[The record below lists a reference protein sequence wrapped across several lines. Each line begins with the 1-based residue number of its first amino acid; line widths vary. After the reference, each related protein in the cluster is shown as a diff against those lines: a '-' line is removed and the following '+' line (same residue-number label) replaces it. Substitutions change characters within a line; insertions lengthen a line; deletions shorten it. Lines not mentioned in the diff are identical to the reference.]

1 MNFVLIG
8 QISIQSQSL
17 IRSLIRAL
25 LSYVI
30 GEFECSRREEGLEIE
45 IQRRKTAIVLPYHE
59 GSNLVATEC
68 PYDIRSRNHRRSYTP
83 GGATSSE
90 KSDTK
95 LTRRNSKVQEEN
107 IETIKEKDKERPM
120 TGSVRNNQNTKS
132 VEQKYAGIIPCKVL
146 ISDYLYKE
154 KKKNDP
160 WGESGSVCETY
171 KRTDRLWNIYSET
184 DYMCSQTS
192 QYHYEA
198 VPDVLAMPNVSRQF
212 IRKDDNTN
220 NFEYRSVVGY
230 QNQISQRTTVV
241 SEKSDDISLTC
252 ALDSAGRSALN
263 KSMHARQYVYVNSAY
278 ADSKSSLNL
287 RQSVR
292 RRLIGKK
299 LIWIS
304 VWCLLVLGSSYIIR
318 YLFSPAIHD
327 ASKNVTDEFLT
338 VIKMNENESRQV
350 EEKLIDNNVLLNR
363 MEAFEKEQMYQK
375 EYLTNITRILEDY
388 KERQDDLRKEFNDIN
403 TDIADKMNISG
414 EPNNIINNELKM
426 IRHELEKL
434 RNFSAK
440 LESSVNNYIKIQVEE
455 ILSDYFYYF
464 PFEILKKNITEN
476 VLRSCSIEAQAVL
489 NNDSSD
495 SSTRISEEHVRKIV
509 KDILRIYDADRTGKV
524 DYALESAGGEII
536 STRNTQ
542 GYDVKSKVISILGFP
557 LYYRCCNNNPR
568 TVIQMNVMQP
578 GICWAFQNFP
588 GYLLIRLRSIIYVTG
603 FTLEHIPRIIIPSG
617 NMSSAPRNF
626 NVWGLTD
633 ENDPKPVIF
642 GDYEFVNSD
651 DNLQY
656 FPVQNTTIDRPYEY
670 VELRIHSN
678 HGQLDYT
685 CLYKFRVHG
694 IPT

>member
-171 KRTDRLWNIYSET
+171 KRTDRLWN
-184 DYMCSQTS
+184 
-192 QYHYEA
+192 
-198 VPDVLAMPNVSRQF
+198 
-212 IRKDDNTN
+212 
-220 NFEYRSVVGY
+220 
-230 QNQISQRTTVV
+230 
-241 SEKSDDISLTC
+241 
-252 ALDSAGRSALN
+252 
-263 KSMHARQYVYVNSAY
+263 
-278 ADSKSSLNL
+278 
-287 RQSVR
+287 VR